1 MSASKKKKKNKNKVN
16 NSKKNE
22 NIVTQNKA
30 QISNNESAENNDQ
43 GESKIDSVAEN
54 EIKNENKIENKTE
67 IETENKIESKVEN
80 EINTEAK
87 EEGKV
92 KTTENTEVNKEPE
105 APKEEN
111 LEENIKDP
119 QEKNQKKKTPA
130 NEKIEKKE
138 EKTNNELVK
147 VEEKPDYVKDMLKKK
162 KRKTIIFICVVVIII
177 LFLAFSTVFALF
189 NVNNNNIITGVKI
202 KNTDL
207 TNLSIEDA
215 TNRLKEVLEAELLE
229 EVKLKY
235 KDEYE
240 ITLAPSQ
247 IEFQYD
253 VETAINNAY
262 SIGRTGNILEN
273 NYEILLTTFLGKEQ
287 EIEYSYNDEFLNA
300 FIDDLSSKIPGVVVE
315 PTYYI
320 EDTNLII
327 NQGTDGISVKKDK
340 LKQMILNSIL
350 DRKYED
356 INTENYNLKIEIP
369 TQETKAS
376 EIDIDKIY
384 SEVKKEPQ
392 DAYFELDPY
401 QIYPDSDGVDF
412 DLEAAREALKE
423 EKDEYTIPLQ
433 ITKASK
439 TIDDLGTEA
448 FPYLISSFSTKYDAS
463 NKNRSTNLEIAAK
476 KINGKVL
483 MPGEV
488 FSYNKVVGKRTVE
501 EGYKDAKIYADGG
514 VVDGLAGGICQ
525 ISSTLYNAVLL
536 ANLEIVERRNHSYVT
551 SYVAAGRDATV
562 VYGAIDFQFKNS
574 RNYPIKIEAS
584 VKNGVAEFKIHG
596 MQEENEYD
604 IKIIPVTTASIPYST
619 EYVQDP
625 TLMPGQQ
632 VVTQSGHAGYKVTT
646 YIEKRL
652 NGELVSKEVLSND
665 TYSPMKA
672 IINIGP

>member
-1 MSASKKKKKNKNKVN
+1 MSASKKKKKSKNKVN
-16 NSKKNE
+16 NSKKNK
-22 NIVTQNKA
+22 NIVTQDKIQTPTQENAK
-30 QISNNESAENNDQ
+30 NEIQSEVNIEPKKEYELQND
-43 GESKIDSVAEN
+43 EN
-54 EIKNENKIENKTE
+54 EIKVESKTENIIENENQEKDEVNNDENNQVFQEVAITE
-67 IETENKIESKVEN
+67 KKQD
-80 EINTEAK
+80 K
-87 EEGKV
+87 EE
-92 KTTENTEVNKEPE
+92 
-105 APKEEN
+105 
-111 LEENIKDP
+111 L
-119 QEKNQKKKTPA
+119 A
-130 NEKIEKKE
+130 NESNEKKE
-138 EKTNNELVK
+138 KSNNELVK

-162 KRKTIIFICVVVIII
+162 KRKKIIFICIVVIII
-177 LFLAFSTVFALF
+177 LFLAFSTIFALF
-189 NVNNNNIITGVKI
+189 NVSNTNIITGIKV

-207 TNLSIEDA
+207 SNLSIEDA
-215 TNRLKEVLEAELLE
+215 TNKLKAVLKAELLE

-235 KDEYE
+235 NNEYE

-247 IEFQYD
+247 IEFNYD
-253 VETAINNAY
+253 VDTAINNAY
-262 SIGRTGNILEN
+262 SIGRAGNILEN
-273 NYEILLTTFLGKEQ
+273 NYEILLTTFFGKE
-287 EIEYSYNDEFLNA
+287 ENIEYSYNDEFLNA

-327 NQGTDGISVKKDK
+327 NQGTDGISVKKEE
-340 LKQMILNSIL
+340 LKQMILESIL
-350 DRKYED
+350 ERKYEE
-356 INTENYNLKIEIP
+356 INNDNYNLEIEIP

-376 EIDIDKIY
+376 QISIDKIY

-401 QIYPDSDGVDF
+401 QIYPDSDGIDF

-423 EKDEYTIPLQ
+423 YKDEYTIPLK

-463 NKNRSTNLEIAAK
+463 NRNRSTNLEIAAK

-551 SYVAAGRDATV
+551 SYVSAGRDATV
-562 VYGAIDFQFKNS
+562 VYGAIDFQFRNS

-584 VKNGVAEFKIHG
+584 VKNGIAEFKIHG

-619 EYVQDP
+619 QYVQDP

-632 VVTQSGHAGYKVTT
+632 VVTQAGHAGYKVTT
-646 YIEKRL
+646 YIEKKL
-652 NGELVSKEVLSND
+652 GGELVSKEILSND
-665 TYSPMKA
+665 TYSPMKT